1 MRTSASRK
9 AKSARR
15 FLATHIAGKKS
26 KKAGL
31 PPGTL
36 VHVGEEFIEKSRI
49 SIFDYDETS
58 CKEREITNISDLEQF
73 RQNQTT
79 TWINV
84 DGIHEVTAV
93 GKLGALFH
101 LHPLVLEDIVNAT
114 QRPKI
119 EDAGDYLFI
128 VVKVLDYNDEFDE
141 ITLRQLSL
149 ILCPTVLIS
158 FQEKEGDL
166 FRPVRERLKGDNVRI
181 RKSGADYL
189 AYCLIDTVV
198 DNYFAILEKLSEK
211 MEVLEEELV
220 TNPDRETLQAIH
232 KLKTDMIYLR
242 RSIWPLRE
250 VINTMSRGESPLIKE
265 SSIPYLRDVY
275 DHTIHAID
283 TMETFRDIVSGML
296 DIYLSSVSNRLNEIM
311 KVLTIIAT
319 IFIPLT
325 FLSGWYGMNFKD
337 MPELAWRWGYP
348 MVIGV
353 ALAMVTAML
362 IYFKRRTWL

>member
-1 MRTSASRK
+1 MRRSTAKNAK
-9 AKSARR
+9 ATGRI
-15 FLATHIAGKKS
+15 LATRMGGKRS
-26 KKAGL
+26 KKIGL

-36 VHVGEEFIEKSRI
+36 VHVGEALSEKVRI
-49 SIFDYDETS
+49 SVIDYDEIS
-58 CKEREITNISDLEQF
+58 CQEKEVANVSDLAPF
-73 RQNQTT
+73 RESRTK

-84 DGIHEVTAV
+84 DGIHDVTTIEA
-93 GKLGALFH
+93 LGELFH
-101 LHPLVLEDIVNAT
+101 LHPLVLEDIVNTT

-128 VVKVLDYNDEFDE
+128 VLKVLDYNEESDE
-141 ITLRQLSL
+141 ITLSQLSL
-149 ILCPTVLIS
+149 ILGPTVLIS
-158 FQEKEGDL
+158 FQEAEGDL
-166 FRPVRERLKGDNVRI
+166 FNPVRERLKGGNVRI

-189 AYCLIDTVV
+189 AYSLIDTVV
-198 DNYFAILEKLSEK
+198 DNYFAILERLAEK
-211 MEVLEEELV
+211 MEVLEEEV
-220 TNPDRETLQAIH
+220 VKNPGRETLQGIH
-232 KLKTDMIYLR
+232 RLKTDMIYLR

-250 VINTMSRGESPLIKE
+250 VVNTMDRGDSTLIKD
-265 SSIPYLRDVY
+265 STLPYLRDVY

-348 MVIGV
+348 MVIGIALTV
-353 ALAMVTAML
+353 ATTML
-362 IYFKRRTWL
+362 IYFWRKKWL